1 MAILNSHPGP
11 HLGGPLEERADSPV
25 SARTPSLWGL
35 SLLVL
40 RAVRLLRMVY
50 LRQHLRLT
58 ESEEKEK
65 EALQLQIRKEKVS
78 NVTLTGRWASEAADV
93 CRLHRYR
100 AA

>member
-1 MAILNSHPGP
+1 MHR
-11 HLGGPLEERADSPV
+11 RAN
-25 SARTPSLWGL
+25 
-35 SLLVL
+35 
-40 RAVRLLRMVY
+40 VRKIIEHRQ
-50 LRQHLRLT
+50 RQHLRLT